1 MADNQAL
8 KARVQAF
15 ADRLAREDVNMH
27 GFILSVNGVEK
38 AKAYYAPFREGE
50 PHRMYS
56 VSKTMTALAVG
67 LLTDAGKLR
76 LDDPVCGYFSDW
88 VGPETD
94 GRLLRL
100 TIRDMLRMATCYRKT
115 TYREHVEKVRDLPA
129 AEVEKKFPQFFKLL
143 LTHVKQG
150 FYGHPRHGGN
160 AGWASYRMLGLAGPS
175 VTGRNV
181 PGKENHL

>member
-1 MADNQAL
+1 MTTDVNRRRFLKVSGWGAL
-8 KARVQAF
+8 AAGGVAAGWFGAGLVEYMGASSDTPWKTLSPDEVATL
-15 ADRLAREDVNMH
+15 DRLAEEL
-27 GFILSVNGVEK
+27 IP
-38 AKAYYAPFREGE
+38 A
-50 PHRMYS
+50 
-56 VSKTMTALAVG
+56 
-67 LLTDAGKLR
+67 
-76 LDDPVCGYFSDW
+76 DPPS
-88 VGPETD
+88 PETGGVAIPGAHD
-94 GRLLRL
+94 AKVVRFLDWQLAPGAPYERH
-100 TIRDMLRMATCYRKT
+100 RD

-181 PGKENHL
+181 PGQENHL